1 MTAYQSIELVG
12 KFQGRAVPEELYG
25 MLVAVLLRGTE
36 IGKDIQ
42 EELRYLN
49 FPLPKGPFRV
59 VLFSLDDPRIRDLDG
74 RERHNCRL
82 QIYDALRA
90 HMLTCLKDTDG
101 VLVLMMGYLIG
112 ILYPQ
117 NPEDNVVE
125 ACRESIE
132 YARQQLDFSA
142 HVTISGRW
150 ETPDKLEMAYRM
162 IQDIEGGRAFYGS
175 LIDRV
180 FEIPGDALVRISDG
194 DQKTEFEQN
203 FFGTAERV
211 CGAVR
216 AGDSSVAGRYI
227 QEQLQQ
233 IAENS
238 IGMPY
243 PTTLNLTINR
253 FMSLLQYRLAD
264 EDLADW
270 RYMAQQDFSRALVS
284 CPSID
289 LYLETGKQIAEK
301 LVEHAKVRSEKQYDS
316 FMHDVYA
323 YIEENA
329 TDVNMGLTAVARA
342 FRIKPREAAESFR
355 KYFGESIN
363 DVIHKARVKKAK
375 EMLLT
380 TDASVQDI
388 AEAVG
393 YCSLATMYR
402 AFTNVEG
409 VAPGKL
415 RQKNTQKMDAL

>member
-1 MTAYQSIELVG
+1 MLTA
-12 KFQGRAVPEELYG
+12 A
-25 MLVAVLLRGTE
+25 LLRGTE
-36 IGKDIQ
+36 MGDDIQ
-42 EELRYLN
+42 EELTYLN

-59 VLFSLDDPRIRDLDG
+59 VLFAVDDPTIRQVTG
-74 RERHNCRL
+74 RARHNCRL
-82 QIYDALRA
+82 EIYDALRSQLMV
-90 HMLTCLKDTDG
+90 HLEHTDG

-117 NPEDNVVE
+117 GPEGNIVD
-125 ACRESIE
+125 ACRCSVENVK
-132 YARQQLDFSA
+132 QQLGISS
-142 HVTISGRW
+142 HVTISGQW
-150 ETPDKLEMAYRM
+150 DTPDKLEMSYRM
-162 IQDIEGGRAFYGS
+162 IQDIESGRSFYGD
-175 LIDRV
+175 LIDQV

-194 DQKTEFEQN
+194 DQKTQFEQN
-203 FFGTAERV
+203 FFGTTERV

-216 AGDSSVAGRYI
+216 AGDSAAAGRYM

-264 EDLADW
+264 EGLADW

-284 CPSID
+284 SPSMEY
-289 LYLETGKQIAEK
+289 YLETGKSIAGK

-316 FMHDVYA
+316 FMHDVYT

-355 KYFGESIN
+355 KYFGESVN

-375 EMLLT
+375 ELLLT
-380 TDASVQDI
+380 TDDSVQDI

-415 RQKNTQKMDAL
+415 RQKNSQKMDAL